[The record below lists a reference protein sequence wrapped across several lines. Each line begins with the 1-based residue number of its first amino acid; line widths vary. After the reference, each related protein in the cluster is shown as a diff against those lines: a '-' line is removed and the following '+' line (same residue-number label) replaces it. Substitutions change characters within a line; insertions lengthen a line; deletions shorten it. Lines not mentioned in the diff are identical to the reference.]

1 MLRERERER
10 EREMILMQSE
20 REIQEVGRARRVEFT
35 TTRGGGGGGE
45 RMPSLQSTYNTRGMA
60 ISLLMIY
67 VQEKIIYVVD

>member
-1 MLRERERER
+1 
-10 EREMILMQSE
+10 MILMQSE

-35 TTRGGGGGGE
+35 TTRGGGGGGGE